1 MVLKSAWRNSTGPS
15 ATTSRHVKAGF
26 SYLKA
31 AEGLGVEPRACL
43 VFEDA
48 IVGVQAER
56 AVPHF
61 EAVRWPV

>member
-1 MVLKSAWRNSTGPS
+1 
-15 ATTSRHVKAGF
+15 VKAGF